1 MVLTACRVAVQ
12 PSALVSAGRRY
23 IAPSAP
29 VVNSLRSTPK
39 RLLTSSPLL
48 QPPRVA
54 SSAVPPQPKS
64 SHDFSSFASSSSGAD
79 VEQKAQ
85 ATYTYALA
93 AAYTAKDVPF
103 NPVRHTTTFQ
113 PASTPPSA
121 NRRRLPRSQRPAS
134 GQDAYFISQHKNAQ
148 TSFAF
153 GVADGVGG
161 WADSGVDPA
170 DFSHAFCE
178 NMAANYSLKGSKA
191 FSAQSLMQKGY
202 DDVLHDSSIKAGGS
216 TACVAIASP
225 KGEVEVAN
233 LGDSGFLHIRTG
245 AIRHAS
251 EAQIHAFN
259 TPYQLAVIPEAMRR
273 RTQAFGGT
281 QLADMPRDS
290 AVSRH
295 SLKHGDVLVFAT
307 DGVWDNL
314 SSSEVLRT
322 VGQIMVTASAWEDT
336 GKGISVTPHLPELT
350 EVKAEDVNQEAV
362 EAGQFDG
369 KIGGRRNTEG
379 IKGLQGYLA
388 AAVAGQAKVA
398 SENNKRDGP
407 FAREVQKY
415 YPEEMWRGGKV
426 DDICVVVAVV
436 VEEGKGLEGVEGI
449 QAKL

>member
-1 MVLTACRVAVQ
+1 M
-12 PSALVSAGRRY
+12 
-23 IAPSAP
+23 
-29 VVNSLRSTPK
+29 
-39 RLLTSSPLL
+39 
-48 QPPRVA
+48 
-54 SSAVPPQPKS
+54 
-64 SHDFSSFASSSSGAD
+64 
-79 VEQKAQ
+79 
-85 ATYTYALA
+85 
-93 AAYTAKDVPF
+93 
-103 NPVRHTTTFQ
+103 
-113 PASTPPSA
+113 
-121 NRRRLPRSQRPAS
+121 
-134 GQDAYFISQHKNAQ
+134 
-148 TSFAF
+148 
-153 GVADGVGG
+153 GG

-178 NMAANYSLKGSKA
+178 NMGAEWAMKGSKPLG
-191 FSAQSLMQKGY
+191 AQALMQKGY
-202 DDVLHDSSIKAGGS
+202 DDVLHDSTIKAGGS
-216 TACVAIASP
+216 TACVAVASP
-225 KGEVEVAN
+225 KGEVEIAN

-259 TPYQLAVIPEAMRR
+259 TPYQLAVIPEAMRKR
-273 RTQAFGGT
+273 QQAFGNS

-290 AVSRH
+290 AVSKH

-322 VGQIMVTASAWEDT
+322 VGQIMVAAGAWRDT
-336 GKGISVTPHLPELT
+336 GKGIEVTEELPILT
-350 EVKAEDVNQEAV
+350 TVKIEDVNQEAV

-388 AAVAGQAKVA
+388 AAIAGEAKVA
-398 SENNKRDGP
+398 SENSKRDGP

-436 VEEGKGLEGVEGI
+436 VEEGKGGEEKPI
-449 QAKL
+449 KAKL

>member
-1 MVLTACRVAVQ
+1 
-12 PSALVSAGRRY
+12 
-23 IAPSAP
+23 
-29 VVNSLRSTPK
+29 
-39 RLLTSSPLL
+39 
-48 QPPRVA
+48 
-54 SSAVPPQPKS
+54 
-64 SHDFSSFASSSSGAD
+64 
-79 VEQKAQ
+79 
-85 ATYTYALA
+85 
-93 AAYTAKDVPF
+93 
-103 NPVRHTTTFQ
+103 
-113 PASTPPSA
+113 
-121 NRRRLPRSQRPAS
+121 
-134 GQDAYFISQHKNAQ
+134 
-148 TSFAF
+148 
-153 GVADGVGG
+153 
-161 WADSGVDPA
+161 
-170 DFSHAFCE
+170 
-178 NMAANYSLKGSKA
+178 MAANYSLKGSKA

-216 TACVAIASP
+216 TACVAVASP

-259 TPYQLAVIPEAMRR
+259 TPYQLAVIPEAMRK

-295 SLKHGDVLVFAT
+295 SLKHGDVLIFAT

-322 VGQIMVTASAWEDT
+322 VGQIMVTACAWEDT
-336 GKGISVTPHLPELT
+336 GKGISVTPHLSELT
-350 EVKAEDVNQEAV
+350 EVKIEDVNQEAV

-388 AAVAGQAKVA
+388 AAVAGEAKAA
-398 SENNKRDGP
+398 SENSKRDGP

-436 VEEGKGLEGVEGI
+436 IEEGNGAEGI
-449 QAKL
+449 KAML